1 MRRFQTAEEAEYL
14 RHQEECLALAFA
26 AVSEPQRIMLSH
38 IADTW
43 LRLAEGV
50 REDIPS
56 SAVH

>member
-14 RHQEECLALAFA
+14 RHREECLTLAFA
-26 AVSEPQRIMLSH
+26 AVSEPQRVMLSH

-43 LRLAEGV
+43 LRLANEV
-50 REDIPS
+50 REDLPS